1 MPEVQSFSQ
10 SFPQGFVEGWRFVMG
25 LNAEP
30 PLVPDTEL
38 IEGKTPYQSGLAKG
52 VEVGINAKQHAGAP
66 VGRVHH

>member
-1 MPEVQSFSQ
+1 MPEVQ

-30 PLVPDTEL
+30 PHIPDAEL

-52 VEVGINAKQHAGAP
+52 VELGITAKQRADEVKH
-66 VGRVHH
+66 RVHH

>member
-1 MPEVQSFSQ
+1 MPEVQSFSE

-30 PLVPDTEL
+30 PRIPHAEL

-52 VEVGINAKQHAGAP
+52 VELGICAKQHSREAAR
-66 VGRVHH
+66 RVHH

>member
-1 MPEVQSFSQ
+1 MPDVHSFSE

-30 PLVPDTEL
+30 PQIPHAEL

-52 VEVGINAKQHAGAP
+52 VEVGVNAKQHVQDATY
-66 VGRVHH
+66 RVHH